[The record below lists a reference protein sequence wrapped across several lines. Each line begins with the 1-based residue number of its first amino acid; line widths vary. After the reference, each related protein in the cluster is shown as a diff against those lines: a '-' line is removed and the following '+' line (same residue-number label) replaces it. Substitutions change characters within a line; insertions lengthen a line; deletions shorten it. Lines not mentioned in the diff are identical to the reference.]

1 MQTRTGRYA
10 EEMLEVGCGNVH
22 LMKGGAGTPLL
33 ILQDDIGS
41 PGWLPFYAELA
52 RRFTVYVPAHP
63 GYGKSERP
71 AWMRSVR
78 DLAIAHHWLL
88 EVLGLEALPV
98 VGCGLGGWVAAE
110 MATMCHH
117 RFTHMVLVS
126 AVGVQPLEG
135 EIADQFLVS
144 GEEYVKRCFHDPAQF
159 EALYGKETT
168 VDQREV
174 WEVNREMTVRIAWK
188 PYMFNHTLPVFL
200 GGVDTPTLVV
210 WGQEDTVVPRSCAQR
225 YVESLATARLVVLDG
240 CGHCAEAEKPQE
252 LAALITDF
260 IAGAEWQAN
269 GR

>member
-1 MQTRTGRYA
+1 MQTRTGHYA
-10 EEMLEVGCGNVH
+10 EEMIAVGGGKVH
-22 LMKGGAGTPLL
+22 LMKGGEGAPLL

-52 RRFTVYVPAHP
+52 SGFTVYVPAHP

-78 DLAIAHHWLL
+78 DLAIAHNWLL
-88 EVLGLEALPV
+88 KALGLEALPV
-98 VGCGLGGWVAAE
+98 VGLGLGGWVAAE
-110 MATMCHH
+110 LATMCHH
-117 RFTHMVLVS
+117 RFTHLVLVG

-144 GEEYVKRCFHDPAQF
+144 GEEYVKRCFHDLAQF

-168 VDQREV
+168 VDQREM

-188 PYMFNHTLPVFL
+188 PYMFNQALPVLL
-200 GGVDTPTLVV
+200 GSVDTPALVV
-210 WGQEDTVVPRSCAQR
+210 WGKEDAVVPSSCAQR
-225 YVESLATARLVVLDG
+225 YAEGLPRARLVVLDG
-240 CGHCAEAEKPQE
+240 CGHCAEVEKPKE
-252 LAALITDF
+252 LAAIITDF
-260 IAGAEWQAN
+260 ITEAGRRTN